1 MDRKQ
6 MAQTFLQWCATGRVK
21 EAYDTFVANDFK
33 HHNAYFPADRQSLMR
48 GMEDAAK
55 QDPTK
60 ELDVQRVIED
70 GDLVAVHSH
79 LTQQD
84 ANARDI
90 AVVHI
95 MRFAGDRISEF
106 WDIAQVVLRP
116 LARRECRFDFCERS
130 CLR

>member
-21 EAYDTFVANDFK
+21 EAYDAFVATDFK
-33 HHNAYFPADRQSLMR
+33 HHNAFYPGDAQSLMR

-60 ELDVQRVIED
+60 QLDVQRVIED

-79 LTQQD
+79 LTQRD
-84 ANARDI
+84 ARAKDL

-95 MRFAGDRISEF
+95 LRFAGDRIAEF
-106 WDIAQVVLRP
+106 WDVAQLIP
-116 LARRECRFDFCERS
+116 PSSPNANGMF
-130 CLR
+130 